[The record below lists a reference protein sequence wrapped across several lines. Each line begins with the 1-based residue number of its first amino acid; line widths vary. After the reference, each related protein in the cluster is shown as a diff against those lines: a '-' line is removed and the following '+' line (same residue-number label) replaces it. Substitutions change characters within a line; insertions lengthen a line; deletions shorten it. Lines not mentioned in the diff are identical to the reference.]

1 MHFRTEGAWVSGGGK
16 MLPASI
22 TEGDNAQHEALAG
35 AVVGSEIGVE
45 NELAAR
51 IKIASSPITSLEVL
65 HALACDRSS
74 TVRTAVALNPC
85 TPNPVLAIL
94 ARDKDP
100 KVRIALAR
108 SVTTN
113 IELLRLLALDA
124 HEEVSAAA
132 RLSFKIAE
140 IELNAKNRDFAKES
154 AQTGVRRRIA

>member
-1 MHFRTEGAWVSGGGK
+1 
-16 MLPASI
+16 MLSASI
-22 TEGDNAQHEALAG
+22 TEGDNAQHAAKTGVARCIDAG
-35 AVVGSEIGVE
+35 VDHEIAV
-45 NELAAR
+45 R
-51 IKIASSPITSLEVL
+51 IKAAASLNTPIEVL
-65 HALACDRSS
+65 HTLACDPNS
-74 TVRTAVALNPC
+74 TVRMAVGLNPR

-108 SVTTN
+108 SLSTN

-140 IELNAKNRDFAKES
+140 IEMNAMNSSFAKDS
-154 AQTGVRRRIA
+154 APGGIRRRIA